1 MTTSLVVTT
10 IGDDRPGIV
19 NALSDIARRH
29 HANWAGSHM
38 ASLAGQFAGIVH
50 LEVADAQAESLIA
63 ALRGLDAMGLHVVI
77 AKGASKPPAA
87 PRRKLRL
94 ELIGHDRPGIVREL
108 SGSLAAIGVSID
120 EMHTQIV
127 SAAMS
132 GDQLFKLK
140 ALLAVPQSVS
150 DAALRGAME
159 AIANE
164 MMVDIEPGGDSIAAP
179 PTAA

>member
-19 NALSDIARRH
+19 NALSDIARRFN
-29 HANWAGSHM
+29 ANWAGSHL

-50 LEVADAQAESLIA
+50 LEVADAQAEPMIA

-77 AKGASKPPAA
+77 AKGANRPPAVG
-87 PRRKLRL
+87 RRKLRL
-94 ELIGHDRPGIVREL
+94 ELVGHDRPGIVREL
-108 SGSLAAIGVSID
+108 SGNLASIGVSID

-140 ALLAVPQSVS
+140 ALLAVPHTVA
-150 DAALRGAME
+150 DDALRNALE

-164 MMVDIEPGGDSIAAP
+164 MMVDIEPAGESP
-179 PTAA
+179 STA